1 MKKYCLFIFILCLS
15 LCSCTTTKALEGK
28 WETVALLKDDQEQT
42 LLDSNISFDVSGIYY
57 NAKGL
62 AGVNLFTA
70 FVEDKGK
77 TISAYGMQNTGFM
90 GSQEEMK
97 YEDMFFD
104 AFMNSD
110 SYKIKKDI
118 LYFYNSEKKLELRLQ
133 KKTD

>member
-1 MKKYCLFIFILCLS
+1 MKKTGLFIVILCLS
-15 LCSCTTTKALEGK
+15 LCGCSKKKALEGK
-28 WETVALLKDDQEQT
+28 WQTVALIKDGQEQK
-42 LLDSNISFDVSGIYY
+42 LYDSSISFKTSGIYY

-90 GSQEEMK
+90 GLPAEMD
-97 YEDMFFD
+97 YENMFFN

-118 LYFYNSEKKLELRLQ
+118 LYFYNSEENLELRLQ
-133 KKTD
+133 KQVE

>member
-1 MKKYCLFIFILCLS
+1 MKKICLFVLLLCLS
-15 LCSCTTTKALEGK
+15 LCSCSKKNGLEGK
-28 WETVALLKDDQEQT
+28 WKTVALLKDGQEQT
-42 LLDSNISFDVSGIYY
+42 VLDSNISFKASGVFY

-70 FVEDKGK
+70 FVENKGK

-90 GSQEEMK
+90 GAPAEME
-97 YEDMFFD
+97 YEDMFFN

-118 LYFYNSEKKLELRLQ
+118 LYFYNSEKNLELRLQ
-133 KKTD
+133 KQVE